1 MSRREQL
8 SGLAEVSKYVLFL
21 AGLHTSKKQDIHE
34 HLCQGAA
41 RQSISVDTAM
51 LCRLHITELA
61 MLLYS
66 YLLLV
71 AFSLLRVIRC
81 NSDAVGAV

>member
-21 AGLHTSKKQDIHE
+21 AGLHTSKKQDIRE

-41 RQSISVDTAM
+41 RQSISVGTAM
-51 LCRLHITELA
+51 LCMSILQT
-61 MLLYS
+61 S
-66 YLLLV
+66 YNRASHVSVFIPAL
-71 AFSLLRVIRC
+71 SG
-81 NSDAVGAV
+81 S